1 MTKRP
6 ALLLAAAARRLA
18 VAGVASPQTDAR
30 LLLQHATGLSQTQLL
45 TTAGLLPEQIERF
58 EGLLDQRTRGVPVQH
73 LVGHAWFRGLQI
85 AVGPGVFIP
94 RPETELLAQA
104 VIDELAPHEGGV
116 VVELCAGSGAI
127 SAAVA
132 AEVPG
137 SRVHAVEREPDAAR
151 WLRRN
156 LAASGAQVV
165 VADMADALPQLNGLV
180 DVVVANPPYIPWSQR
195 ADLPIEVRDHDPAAA
210 LFAEDDGMAAI
221 QVVIEVAARLLRP
234 GGLVAIEHGDDQSP
248 AVLAAL
254 QQAGFADATRH
265 QDLAGRPRFATGRA
279 MSGWEGE

>member
-1 MTKRP
+1 MTERP
-6 ALLLAAAARRLA
+6 AVLLAAAARRLA
-18 VAGVASPQTDAR
+18 GAGVSSPQTDAR
-30 LLLQHATGLSQTQLL
+30 LLLQHAAGMSQTQLL
-45 TTAGLLPEQIERF
+45 TARELPAEARERF
-58 EGLLDQRTRGVPVQH
+58 EAMLAQRVQGVPVQH
-73 LVGHAWFRGLQI
+73 LTGHAWFRGLQI

-104 VIDELAPHEGGV
+104 VIDELAPRGGGV
-116 VVELCAGSGAI
+116 VVELCAGTGAI

-156 LAASGAQVV
+156 LTETGAHVIE
-165 VADMADALPQLNGLV
+165 ADMAEALPELDGRV
-180 DVVVANPPYIPWSQR
+180 DVVVANPPYIPWSQHD
-195 ADLPIEVRDHDPAAA
+195 ALPVEVRDHDPATA
-210 LFAEDDGMAAI
+210 LFADEDGMAAI
-221 QVVIEVAARLLRP
+221 EVVIEVAGRLLRP

-248 AVLAAL
+248 AVLERL
-254 QQAGFADATRH
+254 RRAGFGDVVGH
-265 QDLAGRPRFATGRA
+265 HDLAGRPRFATGRA